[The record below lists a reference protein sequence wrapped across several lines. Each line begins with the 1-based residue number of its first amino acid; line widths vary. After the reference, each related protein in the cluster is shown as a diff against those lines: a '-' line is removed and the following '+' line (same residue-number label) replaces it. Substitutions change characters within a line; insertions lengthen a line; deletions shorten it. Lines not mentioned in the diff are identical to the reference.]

1 MTKELESLPGLD
13 RAAIL
18 FQVLGETLA
27 LTMFTGI
34 SEANLLKIRVR
45 SQELKHIPI
54 GIKRNILEEYYFKMM
69 TQKYRQVGPSNKLF
83 AFLDK
88 LNEEQIYY
96 LISTESPKV
105 TALALDQLPETKKA
119 QILNR
124 FENQFHIP
132 YQ

>member
-54 GIKRNILEEYYFKMM
+54 EIKRNILEEYYFKMM

-83 AFLDK
+83 AFNFCLM
-88 LNEEQIYY
+88 L
-96 LISTESPKV
+96 
-105 TALALDQLPETKKA
+105 
-119 QILNR
+119 
-124 FENQFHIP
+124 
-132 YQ
+132 